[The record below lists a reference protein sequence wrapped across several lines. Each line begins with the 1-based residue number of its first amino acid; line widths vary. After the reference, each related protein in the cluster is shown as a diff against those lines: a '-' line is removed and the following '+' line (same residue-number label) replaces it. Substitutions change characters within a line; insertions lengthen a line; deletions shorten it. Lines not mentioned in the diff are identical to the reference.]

1 MINTW
6 LIGAGSMAKDYCK
19 VLLAQGINFEVIGRG
34 QVSAEIFEQSMNKKV
49 LTGGVD
55 SALLSRGAPRVA
67 IVAVGIEALAGTCMS
82 LMNAGT
88 KKILLEKPGGLGIS
102 EIEVL
107 AKKAHE
113 LGVEIRVAYNR
124 RYYSSVDKVISLFNQ
139 DGGVTSCNFEF
150 TEWSHVVRD
159 SIVAPLVKD
168 YWLLGNS
175 SHVIDLAFYLCGNP
189 ADWSCWHSGSIDWH
203 PSAARF
209 SGGGIT
215 ERGVMFSYLSDWEA
229 PGRWGIEILTRKRR
243 LILRP
248 MEQLHQILL
257 GSVKIERIELN
268 DALDVQF
275 KPGLF
280 NEVKTF
286 ISGDDC
292 RSPTIL
298 QQLVNIGIYSEMAG
312 YK

>member
-1 MINTW
+1 
-6 LIGAGSMAKDYCK
+6 MAKDYCK
-19 VLLAQGINFEVIGRG
+19 VLLAQGIDFEVIGRG
-34 QVSAEIFEQSMNKKV
+34 QGTAKIFEQCMNKKV
-49 LTGGVD
+49 LTGGID
-55 SALLSRGAPRVA
+55 SALLSWGAPRVA
-67 IVAVGIEALAGTCMS
+67 IVAVGIEALASTCMS

-88 KKILLEKPGGLGIS
+88 KKILLEKPGGLRIS

-107 AKKAHE
+107 AIKAHE

-124 RYYSSVDKVISLFNQ
+124 RYYSSVDKVISLLNE

-189 ADWSCWHSGSIDWH
+189 VDWRCWHSGSIDWH

-209 SGGGIT
+209 SGSGIT

-229 PGRWGIEILTRKRR
+229 PGRWGVEILTRKRR

-257 GSVKIERIELN
+257 GSIKIERIEL
-268 DALDVQF
+268 DDTLDVQF

-286 ISGDDC
+286 IAGDYD
-292 RSPTIL
+292 RSPTIQ
-298 QQLVNIGIYSEMAG
+298 QQLVNIGIYAEMAG
-312 YK
+312 YT